1 MSSRPFSHPLVWA
14 VAVTAS
20 FAGTLALADDN
31 NPRLLEQRLAQLESS
46 PETKQLT
53 QEPVTS
59 ARKTLERVKSAHA
72 VGDAPRA
79 IELSQL
85 ARDYTESAEDV
96 LRAAKLEKELADIQ
110 SALAEVEQKRRRTE
124 TLLEETVA
132 HRERTAQALKQL
144 HATKPSVSSQAAP
157 SGSSKGAAQAPT
169 NAEAPANTGG
179 TARPEKKGGAQ

>member
-1 MSSRPFSHPLVWA
+1 LVWA

-20 FAGTLALADDN
+20 FAGTLALADDSD
-31 NPRLLEQRLAQLESS
+31 PRLLEQRLVQLETN

-53 QEPVTS
+53 RDPVAS
-59 ARKTLERVKSAHA
+59 ARKALERVKSAHS

-85 ARDYTESAEDV
+85 ARDYTVIAENV
-96 LRAAKLEKELADIQ
+96 VRATRLEKELAGVQ
-110 SALAEVEQKRRRTE
+110 TALAEVEQKRHRTE

-144 HATKPSVSSQAAP
+144 ELQTRKSAEPVQSKSASAPSTAPAAAP
-157 SGSSKGAAQAPT
+157 RKNPNPT
-169 NAEAPANTGG
+169 NTTGS
-179 TARPEKKGGAQ
+179 TLPQRKGSDR